1 MVIEEM
7 GLGILEVFLQ
17 LVDRSLVFFVLGVDL
32 VLILLMMAV
41 RSFDK
46 GVDNG
51 VERGWIQVGGGD
63 SIVDRFG

>member
-32 VLILLMMAV
+32 ALILLMMAV
-41 RSFDK
+41 RNFDE
-46 GVDNG
+46 GIDNG
-51 VERGWIQVGGGD
+51 AECGWIQVGGGD
-63 SIVDRFG
+63 SIAD